1 MKEYDKAYQSN
12 NYFGENADKLLLNHY
27 QKIKPGGKVL
37 DIGIGQGRN
46 AFFLLDKGYS
56 VHGIDPSKVAIDSL
70 NEQILLQNSNLEV
83 FHTDFS
89 KYKPD
94 ASIYDAILLFGL
106 NQILSEKQ
114 ITLVVEKTSNWLK
127 KAGLIFLTGFTKQE
141 KTFMPKT
148 DNWKK
153 VSDSSFTKN
162 NGDFRTFLNADEA
175 ANYFKGFKLFHK
187 WEGLGEI
194 HRHGTGPEE
203 QHHLFEL
210 ILAKL

>member
-1 MKEYDKAYQSN
+1 MKEYDKAYQSH
-12 NYFGENADKLLLNHY
+12 NYFGENADMLLLNHY
-27 QKIKPGGKVL
+27 QKIKSCGKVL

-46 AFFLLDKGYS
+46 AFFLLDKGYY

-70 NEQILLQNSNLEV
+70 NGQIHKQNINLQV
-83 FHTDFS
+83 FHTDLS

-94 ASIYDAILLFGL
+94 VSTYDAILIFGL
-106 NQILSEKQ
+106 IQILSEKQ
-114 ITLVVEKTSNWLK
+114 ITLLIKKTTKWLK
-127 KAGLIFLTGFTKQE
+127 KGGLIFLTGFTKQE

-148 DNWKK
+148 DQWQKI
-153 VSDSSFTKN
+153 SDSSFTKN

-187 WEGLGEI
+187 WEGVGEI

>member
-12 NYFGENADKLLLNHY
+12 NYFGENADKLLLNYY

-94 ASIYDAILLFGL
+94 ASTYDAILIFGL
-106 NQILSEKQ
+106 IQILSEEQ
-114 ITLVVEKTSNWLK
+114 ITLLVEKTSNWLT

-148 DNWKK
+148 DDWLK
-153 VSDSSFTKN
+153 VSDSSFTDEKGN
-162 NGDFRTFLNADEA
+162 FRIFLNADEA
-175 ANYFKGFKLFHK
+175 ANYFKGFKLFQK
-187 WEGLGEI
+187 WEGVGEI

-203 QHHLFEL
+203 QHNLFEL

>member
-1 MKEYDKAYQSN
+1 MKEFDKAYQSN

-27 QKIKPGGKVL
+27 QKIKPGAKVL

-46 AFFLLDKGYS
+46 AFFLLNKGFS

-70 NEQILLQNSNLEV
+70 NKQIHKQNINLEV
-83 FHTDFS
+83 FHTNFS

-94 ASIYDAILLFGL
+94 VSTYDAILIFGL
-106 NQILSEKQ
+106 IQILSEKQ
-114 ITLVVEKTSNWLK
+114 ITSLVEKTSKWLK
-127 KAGLIFLTGFTKQE
+127 NAGLIFLTGFTKQE

-148 DNWKK
+148 GNWLK
-153 VSDSSFTKN
+153 VSDSFFTDEKGN
-162 NGDFRTFLNADEA
+162 FRTFLNEDEA
-175 ANYFKGFKLFHK
+175 ANYFKGFGITHK
-187 WEGLGEI
+187 WEGISEI